1 MSRHSFLNDFWD
13 EYYKSSYSIDI
24 EVRCLER
31 NCFAL
36 AVHCDERW
44 VRWEVRRNIRCSEL
58 RISNAPS
65 HNNNNNNNNNI
76 WNLNSWFWVGQGFT
90 EANPTIDL
98 CNPSS
103 YQESPNVA
111 GHLQYQ
117 SLAKSEVIP
126 VSYHCWC
133 RIGMVTSDST
143 FRHSYGWWTAT
154 SFSSSI

>member
-1 MSRHSFLNDFWD
+1 MILRRFLK
-13 EYYKSSYSIDI
+13 KSSYSIDI

-36 AVHCDERW
+36 AVHCDGRW
-44 VRWEVRRNIRCSEL
+44 VRWAVRRNIRCSEL

-76 WNLNSWFWVGQGFT
+76 WNLNSWFSVGRGFT
-90 EANPTIDL
+90 EAQSHNWFMQSL
-98 CNPSS
+98 KFSRV
-103 YQESPNVA
+103 PNVA

-154 SFSSSI
+154 SSSSI